1 MVLAEYHQNTLKQQ
15 IANRFILTMFWFDCI
30 LLTPCLLQPCFHV
43 AGYHE
48 SVHDYVHY
56 RMTTCDYTAVKLT
69 VIILI
74 ILQIILMVILMI
86 IRLII
91 IMTVYL
97 SLYIYIYMYMPTW
110 PATLFYAATT
120 PDKRPYDLPTCAVTY
135 AMIQYAVWYD
145 MIWYDMIWYDMI
157 GRSVAAP
164 SAELPQTGRPLLGV
178 VSQALGVFPNRLYVC
193 MYVCMYVM

>member
-97 SLYIYIYMYMPTW
+97 SLSLYIYIYV
-110 PATLFYAATT
+110 YANLASDSVLCRDYARQKTVRFAHLCS
-120 PDKRPYDLPTCAVTY
+120 DVCYDTVCSV
-135 AMIQYAVWYD
+135 IWHD
-145 MIWYDMIWYDMI
+145 MIWYDMIWYD
-157 GRSVAAP
+157 R
-164 SAELPQTGRPLLGV
+164 T
-178 VSQALGVFPNRLYVC
+178 
-193 MYVCMYVM
+193 